1 MKTHKTIAMVALV
14 VPVLAGCA
22 TKGYVRDRVAELRTY
37 TDSAIST
44 ERSERT
50 AADEALRTDITAL
63 RADLDSLR
71 SEFGARITAMEEGI
85 QFVVPVHFAFDDAT
99 VREEDRAVL
108 ERFAKVAQKYYGGSV
123 ITVEGFADPAGT
135 TRYNLALSR
144 RRAEA
149 VREFLTG
156 AGLSNELRTVG
167 YGENRLITP
176 GAERDDP
183 GAELNRRV
191 VFVIETRGSATSTAA
206 SANPD

>member
-156 AGLSNELRTVG
+156 AGLSNELRAVG

>member
-14 VPVLAGCA
+14 VPALAGCA
-22 TKGYVRDRVAELRTY
+22 TKGYVRDRVAEVRTY

-85 QFVVPVHFAFDDAT
+85 QFIVPVHFAFDDAT

-135 TRYNLALSR
+135 TRYNLSLSR

-149 VREFLTG
+149 VREFLTS

-167 YGENRLITP
+167 YGENRLVTP

>member
-14 VPVLAGCA
+14 VPALAGCA

-63 RADLDSLR
+63 RTDLDSLR

>member
-1 MKTHKTIAMVALV
+1 MKNHKTIAMVALV
-14 VPVLAGCA
+14 VPALAGCA

-156 AGLSNELRTVG
+156 AGLTNELRTVG